1 MKTKDWPRATAAVG
15 HLLTVDAYTSEADA
29 NAPVILACD
38 TPIEEITDIEEK
50 IVGTWLIQESYLVGR
65 GGSCRKTAH

>member
-1 MKTKDWPRATAAVG
+1 
-15 HLLTVDAYTSEADA
+15 LLTVDAYTREADA

-65 GGSCRKTAH
+65 GIV